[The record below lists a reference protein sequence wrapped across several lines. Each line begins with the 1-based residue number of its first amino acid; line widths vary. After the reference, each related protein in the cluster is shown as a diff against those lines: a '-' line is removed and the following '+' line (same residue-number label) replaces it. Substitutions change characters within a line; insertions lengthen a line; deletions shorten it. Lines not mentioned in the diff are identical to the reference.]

1 MESAEAV
8 SQRAAYCRV
17 AAVGGDKFLLQGG
30 VSGIAGRLLFI
41 LGRNRDSV
49 LFEDVQHVREHGMDD
64 ETVVIVEME
73 DGSVAVPAVA
83 DIPVHEAGQGVI
95 DGGAFVFAGEFQQ
108 GRLNHCGEE
117 QPVALV
123 RLYHPRRFEGAD
135 EILLRFGVQTVPKCV
150 RSADQALCK
159 ESGVHERLVA
169 VAEVEEVGRR
179 RIHRVGNRLDG
190 KGAVFLAQ
198 AAFGGVP
205 AFQFKPWSNAA
216 DHPSQGLQM
225 GISSP
230 AAAG

>member
-1 MESAEAV
+1 MRIESSRSGYLPGNHLCKGAARSRRVRSCRQDVPQRSVRKGMERAEAV
-8 SQRAAYCRV
+8 SQRAAHCRI
-17 AAVGGDKFLLQGG
+17 AAVGGDEPLLQGG
-30 VSGIAGRLLFI
+30 IAGIAGRLLFI

-117 QPVALV
+117 QPVTLV
-123 RLYHPRRFEGAD
+123 RLYPPRRFEGAD

-150 RSADQALCK
+150 RSADQALCN
-159 ESGVHERLVA
+159 ESGVH
-169 VAEVEEVGRR
+169 
-179 RIHRVGNRLDG
+179 
-190 KGAVFLAQ
+190 
-198 AAFGGVP
+198 
-205 AFQFKPWSNAA
+205 
-216 DHPSQGLQM
+216 
-225 GISSP
+225 
-230 AAAG
+230 